1 MSITRVVLLPLGK
14 RWNNMILFLSGDVR
28 AKRSAHEE
36 KAKIV
41 NGAGYCAINEPKNDL
56 KR

>member
-28 AKRSAHEE
+28 PKRSDHEE
-36 KAKIV
+36 KAKIA
-41 NGAGYCAINEPKNDL
+41 NGEGYCSIDERKNDL

>member
-1 MSITRVVLLPLGK
+1 
-14 RWNNMILFLSGDVR
+14 MILFLSGDVR
-28 AKRSAHEE
+28 PKRSDQEE

-41 NGAGYCAINEPKNDL
+41 NWAGYCAINEPKNGL